1 MKTFFRTF
9 LVALFVAVIALF
21 SFAQQWP
28 TTGGNNMKN
37 GQSRIT
43 GPVSYEP
50 AWTVTSSFN
59 SVFGNSVFVCGDR
72 FVTSRTMFA
81 PVYNGVI
88 ECRRVSDGSLLW
100 QFQPESTAIMYAVG
114 FDEHAVYAHDYNS
127 GAFYAI
133 DPLTANVKWTFP
145 YLYLFGGNTGVV
157 FSCEGDPMYTNYRFD
172 RANGEP
178 VWQNNYILPV
188 TPNAGFAFSGST
200 FYHYTGSIVTPKT
213 IIAIDAKTGEIKYQ
227 TIELPGDGDQE
238 EPITMGPGNRIYMK
252 RDGANFWAFKDD
264 GTELKHVF
272 NTSNAFNWYVA
283 IDHDSTIVGCFNNK
297 IHRMD
302 DETGEILA
310 SSPFDLV
317 TTRPLISIDALG
329 KIYVNIAQAGPGKIY
344 CISPDLQTILWET
357 PAPYGYYCDPNL
369 TKDGLMILTR
379 SGNQITGVRSEAQ
392 VSTLPPVADFYT
404 WTRDINLNGSVNF
417 FDHSSYLPTSWE
429 WTFEGG
435 TPQISTEQNPTGI
448 QYTFPGSYQVTLKV
462 TNQFGEDIAAKSC
475 YINVDETVAV
485 KEIAREDGF
494 VIYPNPFTDQFI
506 LTLTEN
512 YQMNFLVSIQDAMG
526 KVVFETKVSTW
537 NEIPVN
543 LSGYKPGLY
552 FVRVAAG
559 GKVFTQKTVKI
570 E

>member
-1 MKTFFRTF
+1 MKSLCRTCII
-9 LVALFVAVIALF
+9 AIFVSAISQF

-43 GPVSYEP
+43 GPDAYEP

-59 SVFGNSVFVCGDR
+59 SVFGNSVFICGDR
-72 FVTSRTMFA
+72 FVTSRTMFS
-81 PVYNGVI
+81 PVYNGVV
-88 ECRRVSDGSLLW
+88 ECRKVSDGSLLW
-100 QFQPESTAIMYAVG
+100 QFQPENSAIMYAVG

-133 DPLTANVKWTFP
+133 DPLSGQEKWNFP
-145 YLYLFGGNTGVV
+145 YLYLFGGNTGLV
-157 FSCEGDPMYTNYRFD
+157 FSCKGDPMYTNYRFD
-172 RANGEP
+172 RFTGEP
-178 VWQNNYILPV
+178 VWHNNYMLPV

-213 IIAIDAKTGEIKYQ
+213 IIAIDAITGDIKYQ

-238 EPITMGPGNRIYMK
+238 EPITIGPGNRIYMK
-252 RDGANFWAFKDD
+252 RDGADFWAFEDD

-272 NTSNAFNWYVA
+272 NTSNVFDWYVA

-317 TTRPLISIDALG
+317 TTRPLISIDAQG

-357 PAPYGYYCDPNL
+357 PAPFGYYCDPNL

-379 SGNQITGVRSEAQ
+379 NGNQITGIRSETQ
-392 VSTLPPVADFYT
+392 ISSLSPVADFYT
-404 WTRDINLNGSVNF
+404 WTREINTLGTVDF
-417 FDHSSYLPTSWE
+417 YDHSSYLPASWE

-435 TPQISTEQNPTGI
+435 TPQTSTEQNPMGV
-448 QYTFPGSYQVTLKV
+448 QYAMPGSYEVTLKV
-462 TNQFGEDIAAKSC
+462 TNQFGEDIVTKYC

-485 KEIAREDGF
+485 KEPASEDGIE
-494 VIYPNPFTDQFI
+494 IYPNPFTDKFSVKLAGNKQA
-506 LTLTEN
+506 TS
-512 YQMNFLVSIQDAMG
+512 SIEIRNVMG
-526 KVVFETKVSTW
+526 GIVFEKLSFHGDLM
-537 NEIPVN
+537 NID
-543 LSGYKPGLY
+543 LSGFARGLY
-552 FVRVAAG
+552 I
-559 GKVFTQKTVKI
+559 VKI
-570 E
+570 EDGRKSSTRKVLKVE

>member
-1 MKTFFRTF
+1 MNTFYRTF
-9 LVALFVAVIALF
+9 IIAIFVSTIFQF
-21 SFAQQWP
+21 SLAQQWP

-37 GQSRIT
+37 GNSRIT
-43 GPVSYEP
+43 GPVSYEA
-50 AWTVTSSFN
+50 AWTVSSSFN

-72 FVTSRTMFA
+72 FVTSRTMFS
-81 PVYNGVI
+81 PVYNGVV
-88 ECRRVSDGSLLW
+88 ECRRVSDGTLLW
-100 QFQPESTAIMYAVG
+100 QFQPASNAIMYAVG
-114 FDEHAVYAHDYNS
+114 FDENAVYAHDYNS

-133 DPLTANVKWTFP
+133 DPLSGEEKWNFP
-145 YLYLFGGNTGVV
+145 DLYLFGGNTGVV

-172 RANGEP
+172 RTTGEP
-178 VWQNNYILPV
+178 VWHNNYMLPV

-200 FYHYTGSIVTPKT
+200 FYHYTGSIITPKT
-213 IIAIDAKTGEIKYQ
+213 IIAIDAETGDIKYQ

-272 NTSNAFNWYVA
+272 NTTNAFDWYVA
-283 IDHDSTIVGCFNNK
+283 VDHDSTIVGCFNNK

-317 TTRPLISIDALG
+317 TTRPLISIDAQG

-357 PAPYGYYCDPNL
+357 PAPFGYYCDPNL

-379 SGNQITGVRSEAQ
+379 SGNQIAGIRSEAQ
-392 VSTLPPVADFYT
+392 ISTLPPLADFYT
-404 WTRDINLNGSVNF
+404 WTRDINMLGTVDF
-417 FDHSSYLPTSWE
+417 YDYSSYLPATWE

-435 TPQISTEQNPTGI
+435 TPQTSTIQNPSGI
-448 QYTFPGSYQVTLKV
+448 QYTQPGSYAVTLKV
-462 TNQFGEDIAAKSC
+462 TNQYGENIVTRDC

-485 KEIAREDGF
+485 QEFASKDGLE
-494 VIYPNPFTDQFI
+494 IYPNPFTDQF
-506 LTLTEN
+506 
-512 YQMNFLVSIQDAMG
+512 SIKLIGDAQTVFQVEIRNAMG
-526 KVVFETKVSTW
+526 EIVFEKLNFQSELINIDLTGFAS
-537 NEIPVN
+537 
-543 LSGYKPGLY
+543 GLY
-552 FVRVAAG
+552 FVRVENDLTSRTR
-559 GKVFTQKTVKI
+559 KVLKVD
-570 E
+570 